1 MGNFDFRA
9 IGLAVVLGTIG
20 GAIFKYLTVPLP
32 WMLGAMCFTTIAAMS
47 GVKVAMPRQ
56 LRNGFVTILGVLL
69 GSGFTPGVLGRMGEW
84 VFTLAALVL
93 WVFVAGGVAYVYL
106 RRVAKH
112 DKTTAFFGATPG
124 GLAEMTL
131 VGSQYGA
138 DPRVLSLVHTMRVMA
153 TVLIVP
159 IWFRLEG
166 LVGPLPAKATIGILE
181 VALRDYGI
189 LAACAVVGAFIGIK
203 FRLPAGTML
212 GPMAVSMAVHLTG
225 VSEAQPPY
233 EIVAAAQVVLGCAI
247 GQRFAGSKLS
257 VIARHAS
264 HGFVVTMIM
273 LGLAILF
280 AAVMTRVT
288 PESFEALVLAY
299 SPGGFAEMSLVAL
312 ALSVDSALVASHH
325 LFRIIFII
333 TLAPLIFRRGVMKS
347 ST

>member
-1 MGNFDFRA
+1 MGSFDLRA

-20 GAIFKYLTVPLP
+20 GALFKFLTVPLP

-47 GVKVAMPRQ
+47 GVQVAMPRQ

-69 GSGFTPGVLGRMGEW
+69 GSGFTPAVLGRMDEW
-84 VFTLAALVL
+84 VFTLAALIV
-93 WVFVAGGVAYVYL
+93 WIFVAGGIAYVYL
-106 RRVAKH
+106 RRVAGH
-112 DKTTAFFGATPG
+112 DRTTAFFGATPG

-138 DPRVLSLVHTMRVMA
+138 DPRVLSLTHTVRVMA

-189 LAACAVVGAFIGIK
+189 LAACAVAGAYIGIK
-203 FRLPAGTML
+203 LRLPAGTML
-212 GPMAVSMAVHLTG
+212 GPMVVSMAVHLAG

-233 EIVAAAQVVLGCAI
+233 EIVAAAQIVLGCAI
-247 GQRFAGSKLS
+247 GQRFAGTKLS
-257 VIARHAS
+257 VIARHAA
-264 HGFVVTMIM
+264 HGIVVTVIM

-280 AAVMTRVT
+280 AGMMARVT

-325 LFRIIFII
+325 LFRIVFIVSI
-333 TLAPLIFRRGVMKS
+333 APWLFRRKIMKT